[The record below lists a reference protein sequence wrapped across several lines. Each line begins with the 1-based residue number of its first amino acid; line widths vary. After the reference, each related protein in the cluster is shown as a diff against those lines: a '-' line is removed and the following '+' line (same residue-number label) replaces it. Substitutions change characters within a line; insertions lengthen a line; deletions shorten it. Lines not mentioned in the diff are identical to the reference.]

1 MRPTPEQSCTLWLIA
16 SWEDSLADSQRDSGE
31 PVTTFSPTITPALPP
46 LPTVAADSRV
56 LMFWSGTRVALPT
69 TVRPTLGYSS
79 CGLPCSYAAG
89 VCSTPAAG
97 YLVYYLEDQHYRR
110 RSSQERTR
118 WPG

>member
-56 LMFWSGTRVALPT
+56 PMFWSGTRVALRT
-69 TVRPTLGYSS
+69 TVRPTLGLLVTRVALRLLCRGVQHS
-79 CGLPCSYAAG
+79 CRWLFGLLPRG
-89 VCSTPAAG
+89 PTLP
-97 YLVYYLEDQHYRR
+97 
-110 RSSQERTR
+110 
-118 WPG
+118 